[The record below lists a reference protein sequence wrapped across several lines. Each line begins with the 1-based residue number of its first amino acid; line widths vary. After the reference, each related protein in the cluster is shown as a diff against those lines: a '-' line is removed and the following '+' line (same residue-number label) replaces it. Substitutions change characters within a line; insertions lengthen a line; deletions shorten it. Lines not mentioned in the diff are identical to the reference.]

1 MRITYFLVEIL
12 NLLASLV
19 DDLLQ
24 KVGELLDDGDG
35 LAAGQTD
42 AVHGGGGVVGGP
54 DQGNVKIVRLTVWS
68 RARS

>member
-35 LAAGQTD
+35 LTTGETD
-42 AVHGGGGVVGGP
+42 PVHGGGGVVGGP
-54 DQGNVKIVRLTVWS
+54 G
-68 RARS
+68 AG